1 MKLKRI
7 YMCCLVFL
15 TVSCSDIEG
24 NKGSKLSMSEFLF
37 SEINSMGF
45 VFESKDLQRLKD
57 NSINNIIIG
66 DADQA
71 EVLFMSDDVLKYK
84 IQSNYVILDSM
95 EQANFLGE
103 INLQIFN
110 DIGIKTHDLFS
121 EKAIVLTELSPNGV
135 QKVLEKVIA
144 TDSNDKVKIKWQ
156 EENYILEADTIIM
169 HYNIESDKS
178 KYFEGLGNVHFKNED
193 TWMKGY
199 RFTSDF
205 NMNSWKLEK
214 VEGEIKD

>member
-1 MKLKRI
+1 
-7 YMCCLVFL
+7 
-15 TVSCSDIEG
+15 
-24 NKGSKLSMSEFLF
+24 
-37 SEINSMGF
+37 
-45 VFESKDLQRLKD
+45 
-57 NSINNIIIG
+57 
-66 DADQA
+66 
-71 EVLFMSDDVLKYK
+71 MSDDVLKYK